1 MWGRGFMGCQLQIA
15 QRVGVFNIL
24 LRQSNNDTRNSLQ
37 SPLSKN
43 QTKLHGLPQLFNHI
57 FLLISRKYVCVANEK
72 YNLYRSLLTAVK
84 RLCF

>member
-1 MWGRGFMGCQLQIA
+1 MQCGERGFMGCQLQIA

-24 LRQSNNDTRNSLQ
+24 LRQSNNDTRNS
-37 SPLSKN
+37 

-72 YNLYRSLLTAVK
+72 YNIYRSLLKVLDK
-84 RLCF
+84 KGGNI

>member
-24 LRQSNNDTRNSLQ
+24 LRQSNKDTRSSLQ

-43 QTKLHGLPQLFNHI
+43 QTSPQLFNHI
-57 FLLISRKYVCVANEK
+57 FLLISRKNICVANEK
-72 YNLYRSLLTAVK
+72 YNLYCSLLTAVK
-84 RLCF
+84 RLYF

>member
-24 LRQSNNDTRNSLQ
+24 LRQSNEDTRSSLQ
-37 SPLSKN
+37 SPLSKS
-43 QTKLHGLPQLFNHI
+43 QTKLHGFPQLFNHI
-57 FLLISRKYVCVANEK
+57 FLIISKKYVCVTNEK

-84 RLCF
+84 RLYL